1 MTAKIHAAIMAI
13 RVAIDARIESLV
25 IHTESEALYLKT
37 ILPVE
42 LLVSKN
48 KWLELGEAINRFD
61 GKISWKYVLR
71 RRGNFGSMQAYR
83 MARYAAGI
91 PDGIDEYDSDS
102 DDEDDLDGDSD
113 DGDDSD
119 NEGY

>member
-1 MTAKIHAAIMAI
+1 MWVYVDGAKWISAGYGVWFGSDNPLNCCGNFPGKQTKMTAKIHAAIMAI

-37 ILPVE
+37 ILPIE

-71 RRGNFGSMQAYR
+71 RRGNFGSM
-83 MARYAAGI
+83 
-91 PDGIDEYDSDS
+91 
-102 DDEDDLDGDSD
+102 
-113 DGDDSD
+113 
-119 NEGY
+119 